1 MHKLHPSQ
9 ARNCRKPARFLHKL
23 HRVVTRL
30 VCNLPMYLYRTPK
43 ALLELAPGRR
53 QLSLRERSVLL
64 LAENTPTST
73 LRSMYHGQGSTLVQ
87 RLLDDG
93 YLQPHA
99 IPAHSEPSPGN
110 QHNQMSTATVSLA
123 GVRMHLFE
131 LCERM
136 FANRLHDT
144 ASHLRHLLR
153 EARDVDSMLHAC
165 EQLLQAVQQH
175 AGLERAEALRR
186 QLALMLPER
195 SLENGD
201 ESAFP

>member
-1 MHKLHPSQ
+1 
-9 ARNCRKPARFLHKL
+9 
-23 HRVVTRL
+23 
-30 VCNLPMYLYRTPK
+30 MYLYRTPK

-99 IPAHSEPSPGN
+99 IPAHIEPSPGN
-110 QHNQMSTATVSLA
+110 QHNQTPAATVSLA

-144 ASHLRHLLR
+144 ASHL
-153 EARDVDSMLHAC
+153 
-165 EQLLQAVQQH
+165 QQH